1 MTNYDSVKNGIAT
14 RLNALGYLESSQA
27 VDFKQAP
34 VNEYGMRYIIKCLTG
49 ENKEKT
55 IIDRFY
61 DEQDWQILIAF
72 ERSAQDDIVQ
82 LDALHRAKDLLLKDI
97 DKPANWSG
105 VAQLLEYQKWEVT
118 EFPNYFVLSVRLRIL
133 DMYTY

>member
-1 MTNYDSVKNGIAT
+1 MSYDIVKGGIVA

-27 VDFKQAP
+27 VDFKNAP
-34 VNEYGMRYIIKCLTG
+34 ANEYGMRYIIKCLSG

-55 IIDRFY
+55 IVDRFY
-61 DEQDWQILIAF
+61 DAQDWQVQIAF
-72 ERSAQDDIVQ
+72 ARSENNDIVN

-105 VAQLLEYQKWEVT
+105 VAQLLEYNKWSVT
-118 EFPNYFVLSVRLRIL
+118 EYPNYYILAVSLNVL
-133 DMYTY
+133 DQYTY

>member
-1 MTNYDSVKNGIAT
+1 MAFDQIKQGIAT
-14 RLNALGYLESSQA
+14 RLNALGYSESSQA

-34 VNEYGMRYIIKCLTG
+34 ASEYGMRYIIKCLSG
-49 ENKEKT
+49 ENIEGT
-55 IIDRFY
+55 LVDRFY
-61 DEQDWQILIAF
+61 DSQEWEILVAF

-105 VAQLLEYQKWEVT
+105 VARILKYEKWSVT
-118 EFPNYFVLSVRLRIL
+118 EAPNYFVLSVIL
-133 DMYTY
+133 KIEDIYIY